1 VRVFECPNAGS
12 SCPFL
17 KKMLCTTK
25 QQRRVLISLA
35 RNENELTRD
44 MFMARVRAPHPDA
57 RCLVGTVGGRRAIG
71 TSFEH

>member
-1 VRVFECPNAGS
+1 MRVFECPNAGS

-25 QQRRVLISLA
+25 QQQRVLTSLA
-35 RNENELTRD
+35 RNELTRD
-44 MFMARVRAPHPDA
+44 MFMARVRAPHPTDA

-71 TSFEH
+71 TSFER